1 MVLADVATE
10 ELEASCAAHW
20 YAVGIFLA
28 DALSFCL
35 ALLEG
40 VLVLELRSHDGGSK
54 QTQICN
60 AWGSL

>member
-1 MVLADVATE
+1 MLANIATE
-10 ELEASCAAHW
+10 ELEASYATYW

-35 ALLEG
+35 ALVEG
-40 VLVLELRSHDGGSK
+40 VLVLKLRSHDGDSK
-54 QTQICN
+54 QTRVCS

>member
-1 MVLADVATE
+1 MLADIATE
-10 ELEASCAAHW
+10 ELEASCATYW

-54 QTQICN
+54 QTRVCS
-60 AWGSL
+60 AWGSP